1 MLDYLL
7 ILEKI
12 LLDFVIKFQLL
23 DLQMT
28 DFGMEE
34 IIEMTM
40 GSKDLKTILLIVF
53 SIEKQ
58 EKSLSKPIEEKKS
71 STME

>member
-28 DFGMEE
+28 DYGMEE

-40 GSKDLKTILLIVF
+40 GSKDSKMILLIVF
-53 SIEKQ
+53 
-58 EKSLSKPIEEKKS
+58 
-71 STME
+71 